1 MALLSTGA
9 FLQAMIPLY
18 IMATIGFASRK
29 VGILNSHANPVI
41 TQLMLY
47 ITLPALILF
56 SLNVAFSSDLLIY
69 FTWLVTMSFFI
80 LSISVLVGTL
90 LRSKSNLPQEQKSV
104 YESLIIFGNQGFIG
118 FAVSYIL
125 MGEKG
130 IIYLTFFNICYFIL
144 IWTYGIYL
152 FRKKQ
157 RVMNWKVLIFNPGIL
172 STLIGLFMMFMP
184 FQWPYVILE
193 TFESIGKMTIPLSM
207 ILIGSLLAEISWSD
221 FRKYSKNIY
230 VWIAASFKLLVLPL
244 FLFVFLFLQV
254 PYPLLI
260 IAVLTS
266 AMPSASTTTVY
277 AQKFGADPIFASFGV
292 LLSTLL
298 CVLTIPLLYS
308 LIKLLHP
315 YSY

>member
-1 MALLSTGA
+1 MLSTGA
-9 FLQAMIPLY
+9 FLQAMVPLY

-29 VGILNSHANPVI
+29 MTILKSNANHVI

-56 SLNVAFSSDLLIY
+56 SLHVPFSMELLSD
-69 FTWLVTMSFFI
+69 FTWLVTMSIFI
-80 LSISVLVGTL
+80 LSISVLAGMW
-90 LRSKSNLPQEQKSV
+90 LRRKSLLPQSQKNV

-118 FAVSYIL
+118 FAISYIL
-125 MGEKG
+125 MGEQG
-130 IIYLTFFNICYFIL
+130 IIYLTFFNICYLIL

-152 FRKKQ
+152 FTKKQ
-157 RVMNWKVLIFNPGIL
+157 QILNWKVLILNPGIL
-172 STLIGLFMMFMP
+172 STLLGLFIMFMP
-184 FQWPYVILE
+184 FSWPYMLLE

-221 FRKYSKNIY
+221 FRKYSNNIY
-230 VWIAASFKLLVLPL
+230 IWIAAVCKLLVLPSL
-244 FLFVFLFLQV
+244 LLIFLFFLV

-277 AQKFGADPIFASFGV
+277 AQKFGGDSAFASFGV
-292 LLSTLL
+292 LLTTML
-298 CVLTIPLLYS
+298 CIVTIPLLYS

-315 YSY
+315 YFY